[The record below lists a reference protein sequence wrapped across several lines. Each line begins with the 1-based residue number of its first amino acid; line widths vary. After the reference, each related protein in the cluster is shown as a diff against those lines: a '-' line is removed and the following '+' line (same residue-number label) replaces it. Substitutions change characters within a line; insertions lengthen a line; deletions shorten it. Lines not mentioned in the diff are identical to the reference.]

1 MNKEK
6 SKVIDVVRKIC
17 PAVVS
22 VVMSA
27 NLSKLRQN
35 QLFSFGPHNP
45 YAPYEPQTPGM
56 PGAPEKDV
64 KLKVSGGSGFF
75 ISSNGLVLTN
85 RHVVAEMDGE
95 YTIVTNDEK
104 EYPAEILAKD
114 PINDIAVLK
123 IKAPDNQKFPCLEL
137 GDSDSLDL
145 GQTVIAVGNVLGQFS
160 NTVST
165 GIVSGLSRYIT
176 AGGMTGQTQQ
186 LRGLI
191 QTDAAVNPGNSGGPL
206 CDIFGR
212 VIGINAAIVL
222 GAQNIGFSIPVN
234 SAKKDLKEYE
244 KFGRIRQPF
253 FGVRHMILNDEMQ
266 KLFNLPVSYGALV
279 ISESMPGDFAVVPN
293 SPAAK
298 ANIAEK
304 DIILEINSQKITE
317 KNSLQDIL
325 QACKIGDEIA
335 LKIWRNGQ
343 TLDAKTK
350 IEETRN
356 L

>member
-1 MNKEK
+1 MHEK
-6 SKVIDVVRKIC
+6 SKIIEVVKKIC

-45 YAPYEPQTPGM
+45 YEPYVPQTPN
-56 PGAPEKDV
+56 APEMPEQKDV

-75 ISSNGLVLTN
+75 ISSKGLILTN
-85 RHVVAEMDGE
+85 RHVVAETDGE
-95 YTIVTNDEK
+95 YTVVTNDDK

-114 PINDIAVLK
+114 QINDIAVLK
-123 IKAPDNQKFPCLEL
+123 IKTPDSQTFSYLEL
-137 GDSDSLDL
+137 GDSNHLDL

-176 AGGMTGQTQQ
+176 AGGMAGQVQQ

-222 GAQNIGFSIPVN
+222 GAQNIGFSIPIN
-234 SAKKDLKEYE
+234 SAKKDLKEYD

-253 FGVRHMILNDEMQ
+253 FGVRHMVLNEEMQ

-279 ISESMPGDFAVVPN
+279 ISEPMPGDFAVVPN

-298 ANIAEK
+298 ANIIEK
-304 DIILEINSQKITE
+304 DIILE
-317 KNSLQDIL
+317 
-325 QACKIGDEIA
+325 
-335 LKIWRNGQ
+335 
-343 TLDAKTK
+343 
-350 IEETRN
+350 
-356 L
+356 